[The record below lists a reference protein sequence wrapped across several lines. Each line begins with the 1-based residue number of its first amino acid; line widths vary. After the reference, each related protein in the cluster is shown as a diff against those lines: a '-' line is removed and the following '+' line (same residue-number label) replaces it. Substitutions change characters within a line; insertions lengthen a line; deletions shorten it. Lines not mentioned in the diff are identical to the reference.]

1 VPDGSAAARAGL
13 KTGDLVQQVNGRRV
27 SKIGLML
34 RLSNRSKGSPL
45 TLRIVRDQ
53 QAPDPDPPAVS
64 HATHAQTYGSDN
76 HGAEMANATK
86 QEQEFERLMK
96 ERGPAKPCGSERRQI
111 TRVRDPR
118 PPPVLSSLWGLC
130 SL

>member
-1 VPDGSAAARAGL
+1 MPDGSAAARAGL

-53 QAPDPDPPAVS
+53 QALTLQP
-64 HATHAQTYGSDN
+64 
-76 HGAEMANATK
+76 
-86 QEQEFERLMK
+86 
-96 ERGPAKPCGSERRQI
+96 
-111 TRVRDPR
+111 
-118 PPPVLSSLWGLC
+118 
-130 SL
+130 